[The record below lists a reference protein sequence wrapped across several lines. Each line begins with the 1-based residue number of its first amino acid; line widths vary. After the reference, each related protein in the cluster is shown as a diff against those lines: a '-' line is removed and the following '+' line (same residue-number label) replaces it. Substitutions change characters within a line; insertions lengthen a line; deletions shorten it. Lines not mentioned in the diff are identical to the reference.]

1 VSKCKS
7 ISDYLCPQPTM
18 PVRPMGDCE
27 TFALGDCERAL
38 FDCITSEHVNII
50 GTSIAYYT
58 QNISQSIVDPVYN
71 EPVKRAWL
79 GPYLLKA
86 FVTLAKTTGVA
97 MEGLSSQFDG
107 ELWLPRSECE
117 RVNMLAPSE
126 TDIVRVWDTPYYNT
140 EFAVDGFDIPG
151 AGLYFAITDVQEDGT
166 LFDNPSFV
174 GFKCT
179 LRRTTQ
185 QTPERKLVTSI

>member
-1 VSKCKS
+1 
-7 ISDYLCPQPTM
+7 M

>member
-1 VSKCKS
+1 MSKCKS

-18 PVRPMGDCE
+18 PVRAMGNCE
-27 TFALGDCERAL
+27 SFSLGDSERAL
-38 FDCITSEHVNII
+38 FDCITSEHVNIV
-50 GTSIAYYT
+50 GTPIAYYR
-58 QNISQSIVDPVYN
+58 QNQPQSIVDPVYN

-86 FVTLAKTTGVA
+86 FVTLSKQTSVG
-97 MEGLSSQFDG
+97 MEGLSSTFDG
-107 ELWLPRSECE
+107 ELFLPRSECE
-117 RVNMLAPSE
+117 RVNMQAPSE
-126 TDIVRVWDTPYYNT
+126 ADIVQVWDTPYFNT
-140 EFAVDGFDIPG
+140 QTAVDGFNIPG
-151 AGLYFAITDVQEDGT
+151 AGMFFSIVDSQEDGT

-174 GFKCT
+174 GFKCV

>member
-1 VSKCKS
+1 
-7 ISDYLCPQPTM
+7 M
-18 PVRPMGDCE
+18 PVRPMGNCE
-27 TFALGDCERAL
+27 SFALTDCERAL

-50 GTSIAYYT
+50 GTPIAYYT
-58 QNISQSIVDPVYN
+58 QNQSQSIVDPVYN

-86 FVTLAKTTGVA
+86 FVTLSKQTGVA
-97 MEGLSSQFDG
+97 MEGLSSSFDG
-107 ELWLPRSECE
+107 EMWLPRSECE
-117 RVNMLAPSE
+117 RVNMLAPGE
-126 TDIVRVWDTPYYNT
+126 ADIVRLWDTPYFNT
-140 EFAVDGFDIPG
+140 QFAVDGFNIPG
-151 AGLYFAITDVQEDGT
+151 AGLFFSIVDVAEDGT

-174 GFKCT
+174 GFKCV